1 LLFFFNKQR
10 INAIGQA
17 VFGFG
22 ALFFGLGLMRSG
34 MKPLRSLE
42 AFHELTVS
50 MSDTPILGVV
60 IGTSF
65 TVIVQSSS
73 ATIGILQGL
82 FAEGAIDLKAAL
94 PVLMCDNIGTTIT
107 AILAAIGSTIAAKRA
122 ALTHLTFN
130 LI

>member
-1 LLFFFNKQR
+1 MTLRQAIRVVMRANIGTPVTATMIGIAIEEYAFPINAIGSFLRFLFNKQR

-22 ALFFGLGLMRSG
+22 ALVFGLGLMSNG

-60 IGTSF
+60 IGTIF

-73 ATIGILQGL
+73 ATIG
-82 FAEGAIDLKAAL
+82 
-94 PVLMCDNIGTTIT
+94 
-107 AILAAIGSTIAAKRA
+107 
-122 ALTHLTFN
+122 
-130 LI
+130 